1 MLRVEMAPMTEED
14 TPYLCSMFPVP
25 GFSVDKIVS
34 DATSEIG
41 PIKIRVSCLQPL
53 PQPLRSLQDLVERSG
68 WQWDM

>member
-34 DATSEIG
+34 DATSEI
-41 PIKIRVSCLQPL
+41 
-53 PQPLRSLQDLVERSG
+53 
-68 WQWDM
+68 